1 MLHEQDSK
9 RNGETVEHLLL
20 HCQVA
25 QELWNMVC
33 TLFGVHWV
41 MLRSVVELV
50 ANWSGKFNRLWIK
63 VFWRIIL
70 HCLMWL
76 IWRERNAHT
85 FEGIE
90 RSIHELKLLAFTFF
104 FFYFAWLGKCFR
116 CFFFHFFTWY
126 PWFLY
131 LLCYLIFSMLLLAHG
146 LCDHVFVEIIL
157 YTVGLKQWTNIILSY
172 APK

>member
-1 MLHEQDSK
+1 MKSGGDGSVLHEQDSK

-41 MLRSVVELV
+41 ILRSVVELV

-63 VFWRIIL
+63 VLWRIIL

-76 IWRERNAHT
+76 IWRERNACT

-90 RSIHELKLLAFTFF
+90 RSIHELKLLAFTFI
-104 FFYFAWLGKCFR
+104 Y
-116 CFFFHFFTWY
+116 FFTLRDWANASGV
-126 PWFLY
+126 
-131 LLCYLIFSMLLLAHG
+131 FSFTSLPDILDF
-146 LCDHVFVEIIL
+146 CTCFV
-157 YTVGLKQWTNIILSY
+157 T
-172 APK
+172 